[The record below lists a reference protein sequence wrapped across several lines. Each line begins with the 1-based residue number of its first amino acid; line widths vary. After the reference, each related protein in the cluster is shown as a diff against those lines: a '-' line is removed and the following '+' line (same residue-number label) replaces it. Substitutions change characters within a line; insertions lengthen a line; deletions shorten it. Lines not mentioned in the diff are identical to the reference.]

1 MDRPD
6 RTPGSRVDPAHVQ
19 PDDQGVE
26 LDDPGEP
33 GNDEDYPDY
42 DGEQDHLIG
51 QWLGDRELTA
61 EQENLQRLVGDE
73 ELMLELQLHGF
84 AGRPWERFA
93 REMARY
99 GMGVISSWIRRGV
112 IYGRV
117 KALTGFGLGRRDG
130 WPDAELCDDL
140 ATDTVV
146 VALDYFRE
154 RVLRAG
160 RWQASRGASLGTFF
174 IGQCLYRFANVY
186 TKALRAEINRQEH
199 REIPDAEM
207 PEEWFDPIRGIEAEV
222 VARQDVAD
230 ALAQVS
236 TERARQALVLKHIG
250 GYSYEE
256 IAERLGMT
264 DARQIGNMLDYQR
277 AQRRQRRS
285 G

>member
-6 RTPGSRVDPAHVQ
+6 RTPGSRVDPVHVQ
-19 PDDQGVE
+19 QNDQALKPAE
-26 LDDPGEP
+26 QGEP
-33 GNDEDYPDY
+33 SNDEDHPGY
-42 DGEQDHLIG
+42 DGEQDHLID
-51 QWLGDRELTA
+51 QWLEDGELA
-61 EQENLQRLVGDE
+61 IEQENLQRLEADE
-73 ELMLELQLHGF
+73 ELLLQLQLHGF
-84 AGRPWERFA
+84 SGRPWDRFA

-99 GMGVISSWIRRGV
+99 GMGVMASWIRRGV

-146 VALDYFRE
+146 LALDYFRE

-160 RWQASRGASLGTFF
+160 RWDASRGASLGTFF

-186 TKALRAEINRQEH
+186 TKALRAEINGQEH
-199 REIPDAEM
+199 LEIPADEM
-207 PEEWFDPIRGIEAEV
+207 AEEWFDPIRGIEAEV

-230 ALAQVS
+230 ALARVS
-236 TERARQALVLKHIG
+236 TQRAREALVLKHIG
-250 GYSYEE
+250 GYTYEE

-277 AQRRQRRS
+277 AQHRQRRS

>member
-1 MDRPD
+1 MARPD
-6 RTPGSRVDPAHVQ
+6 RTPGSHMDPAHVQ
-19 PDDQGVE
+19 PDDQGE
-26 LDDPGEP
+26 LDSDG
-33 GNDEDYPDY
+33 DYPGY
-42 DGEQDHLIG
+42 DGEYDQLIG
-51 QWLGDRELTA
+51 QWLEDKELTA
-61 EQENLQRLVGDE
+61 EQENLQRLGGDE
-73 ELMLELQLHGF
+73 ELLLELQLHGF
-84 AGRPWERFA
+84 AGRAWDRFA

-99 GMGVISSWIRRGV
+99 GVGVMSSWIRRGV

-117 KALTGFGLGRRDG
+117 KKLTGFGLERRDG

-186 TKALRAEINRQEH
+186 NKALRAEINDQEH
-199 REIPDAEM
+199 REIPADEMAED
-207 PEEWFDPIRGIEAEV
+207 WFDPIRGIEAEV
-222 VARQDVAD
+222 VARQEVAD

-236 TERARQALVLKHIG
+236 TERAREALVLKHIG
-250 GYSYEE
+250 GYTYEE

-264 DARQIGNMLDYQR
+264 DARQIGNMLNYQR